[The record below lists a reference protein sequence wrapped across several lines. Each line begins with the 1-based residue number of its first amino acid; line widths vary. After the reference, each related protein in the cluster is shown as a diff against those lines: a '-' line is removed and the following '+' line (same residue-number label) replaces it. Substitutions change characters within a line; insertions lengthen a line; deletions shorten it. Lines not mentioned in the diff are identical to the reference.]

1 MVQYWGLISECGHA
15 LLDLDEEE
23 FQSVISFSKFLTLK
37 VLEIQSLNIFKVEM
51 DRFLDLY
58 GI

>member
-1 MVQYWGLISECGHA
+1 MVQYWGLISEYGHA

-23 FQSVISFSKFLTLK
+23 FQRVISFCKFLTLK

-51 DRFLDLY
+51 DRILDLY
-58 GI
+58 GV